1 MSGRILVAYA
11 SRKGSTAGIAQAIGK
26 ELTSEGYAVDV
37 SEMKSVTSL
46 EGYNAVVI
54 GVPVY
59 TGKVT
64 GDLAAFVTANK
75 DGLSRLPVAGFVTGI
90 APVYPKT
97 GDVQGFIDQL
107 VTALTP
113 ISPVAVTMFAGTLD
127 ISKMNFVERSLTS
140 LMKVPTGDFRDWDA
154 IASLGED
161 TGGEDGPVRRVWTL
175 YGDPS
180 YRKI

>member
-1 MSGRILVAYA
+1 MTARILVAYA

-26 ELTSEGYAVDV
+26 ELISEGYSVDI
-37 SEMKSVTSL
+37 SDIKSVTSIA
-46 EGYNAVVI
+46 GYNAVVI
-54 GVPVY
+54 GAPVY

-64 GDLAAFVTANK
+64 GDVAVFVAANK

-97 GDVQGFIDQL
+97 GDVKEFIDQL
-107 VTALTP
+107 VTALAP

-127 ISKMNFVERSLTS
+127 IGKMNFVERSLTS

-154 IASLGED
+154 IA
-161 TGGEDGPVRRVWTL
+161 TWARTL
-175 YGDPS
+175 AG
-180 YRKI
+180 KMGL

>member
-26 ELTSEGYAVDV
+26 ELISEGYTVDV

-46 EGYNAVVI
+46 AGYNAVVI
-54 GVPVY
+54 GAPVY

-64 GDLAAFVTANK
+64 GDVAAFVTANK
-75 DGLSRLPVAGFVTGI
+75 NGLSRLPVAGFVAGI

-97 GDVQGFIDQL
+97 GDVKGFIDQL
-107 VTALTP
+107 VTALAP

-154 IASLGED
+154 IAAWA
-161 TGGEDGPVRRVWTL
+161 RTL
-175 YGDPS
+175 AG
-180 YRKI
+180 KMGL

>member
-1 MSGRILVAYA
+1 MSGRNLVAYA

-37 SEMKSVTSL
+37 SEMKSVRSL

-54 GVPVY
+54 GAPVY
-59 TGKVT
+59 TGDV
-64 GDLAAFVTANK
+64 AAFVTANK

-97 GDVQGFIDQL
+97 GDVQGFIDQF

-113 ISPVAVTMFAGTLD
+113 ISPVAVTMFAGSLD
-127 ISKMNFVERSLTS
+127 AGKMNFFERSLTS

-154 IASLGED
+154 IAAWA
-161 TGGEDGPVRRVWTL
+161 RH
-175 YGDPS
+175 
-180 YRKI
+180 

>member
-1 MSGRILVAYA
+1 MTARILVVYA

-26 ELTSEGYAVDV
+26 ELISEGYAVDV
-37 SEMKSVTSL
+37 SEMKSVTSIA
-46 EGYNAVVI
+46 GYNAVVI
-54 GVPVY
+54 GAPVY

-64 GDLAAFVTANK
+64 GDVAAFVAANK

-97 GDVQGFIDQL
+97 GDVKGFTDQL
-107 VTALTP
+107 VTALAP
-113 ISPVAVTMFAGTLD
+113 IRPVAVTMFAGTLD

-154 IASLGED
+154 IAAWA
-161 TGGEDGPVRRVWTL
+161 RTL
-175 YGDPS
+175 AG
-180 YRKI
+180 KMGL